1 MWLTNLK
8 LFHSRGGIAN
18 LKLPRDA
25 YGIDYIK
32 SPIKTEKLNLL
43 SKYLQDHCTLLLVL
57 INTILNQNLFE
68 AIYITSSYSQLA
80 IVIPHTVV
88 LL

>member
-18 LKLPRDA
+18 LKFPRDA
-25 YGIDYIK
+25 YGIDHIK
-32 SPIKTEKLNLL
+32 SPIKMEKLNLL

-57 INTILNQNLFE
+57 IPCIIK
-68 AIYITSSYSQLA
+68 IYLYY
-80 IVIPHTVV
+80 
-88 LL
+88 